1 MTQSLNDTVSIW
13 HSFFMPQYLFGGECW
28 SVYMTQSLNDTN
40 QWRPYMTQCLCDTV
54 PIWHSV
60 FVPQSQYDTMH
71 KRLYMTLPS
80 LLCLRHIDTVSYRYC
95 VIKNSVISTLCHKE
109 TVSLRHVTVQEQN
122 KTKQGISALKD
133 EEGNLKTTDEEK
145 ANILNNY
152 FASVYTTDGTDI
164 PNIEECSILN
174 LCKPYII
181 L

>member
-1 MTQSLNDTVSIW
+1 MTQSLYDTVSLW
-13 HSFFMPQYLFGGECW
+13 HNFFMPQYLFGGEYW

-109 TVSLRHVTVQEQN
+109 TVSLRHVTP
-122 KTKQGISALKD
+122 ILR
-133 EEGNLKTTDEEK
+133 NLFSQTLFGD
-145 ANILNNY
+145 
-152 FASVYTTDGTDI
+152 
-164 PNIEECSILN
+164 ILN
-174 LCKPYII
+174 LFSLLRLHVDRHVDQLSLVYFPYYFF
-181 L
+181 LTRLQSFQNNLS